1 MSAPVSVYRL
11 RKCGRQWLSKV
22 NRVLEDTMSI
32 TTLRA
37 GGRSPGDSRLSRRE
51 VLAVSGVL
59 AGLAVYLTTLMLVVV

>member
-1 MSAPVSVYRL
+1 
-11 RKCGRQWLSKV
+11 
-22 NRVLEDTMSI
+22 MSI